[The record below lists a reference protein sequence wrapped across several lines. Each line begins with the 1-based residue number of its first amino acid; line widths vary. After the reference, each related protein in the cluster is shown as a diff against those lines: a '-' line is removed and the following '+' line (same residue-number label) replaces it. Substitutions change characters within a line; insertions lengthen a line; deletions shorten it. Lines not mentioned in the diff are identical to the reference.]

1 MEIFKHLEG
10 LLKAGEPVPTVAQ
23 LGKKFEITQQA
34 MSKNLKV
41 LEEANLIVRNP
52 HKHRSIDLVKP
63 PPKAATVEL
72 LGRITAGQPLEQM
85 ETPQP
90 IEVPATM
97 VPKGEAYALEVNG
110 ESMIDDGIMD
120 GDVVIIKRQS
130 MAYDGQTVVAVLN
143 GEATLKRYYHEGT
156 RIRLQPANK
165 TMDPIYAQP
174 DDEFE
179 IRGVVHALYRMFHTV
194 NP

>member
-1 MEIFKHLEG
+1 MEIYKTLERM
-10 LLKAGEPVPTVAQ
+10 LKANAPVPTVAQ
-23 LGKKFEITQQA
+23 LGEMFSITQQA

-41 LEEANLIVRNP
+41 LEDINLISRNP
-52 HKHRSIDLVKP
+52 HKHRSIELVKP
-63 PPKAATVEL
+63 PPRAMIVEL

-85 ETPQP
+85 ETPQT
-90 IEVPATM
+90 IEVPSTM

-120 GDVVIIKRQS
+120 GDIVIIKRQS
-130 MAYDGQTVVAVLN
+130 MAYDGQTVVAILN

-156 RIRLQPANK
+156 RVRLQPANK
-165 TMDPIYAQP
+165 AMEPFFAMP
-174 DDEFE
+174 EDEFE
-179 IRGVVHALYRMFHTV
+179 IRGVVHALYRTFPNC